1 MTGGAEDSAPF
12 FFTDK
17 LDKWLETA
25 LIYGITEHEFWNMTL
40 AEITRAVEA
49 KQMVEK
55 QDLKNKAI
63 FDYKLANLIAIGFAN
78 RLPDIW
84 EMYPTLFNSEEE
96 IEKREKKQAEL
107 SALKFINFAE
117 SFNKRFTEDKK

>member
-1 MTGGAEDSAPF
+1 MTGDAEDSTPF

-25 LIYGITEHEFWNMTL
+25 LLYGITESEFWNMTIS
-40 AEITRAVEA
+40 EVIRAVKA
-49 KQMVEK
+49 KQDREK
-55 QDLKNKAI
+55 LELKNKAI
-63 FDYKLANLIAIGFAN
+63 FDYKLANMIGISFVN
-78 RLPDIW
+78 KLPDIW
-84 EMYPTLFNSEEE
+84 EFYPTLFNSEEE

-107 SALKFINFAE
+107 SALRFINFAE